1 MNIHKLVKV
10 LVSAGITASV
20 VTGANIIDNNDNTLH
35 AAEKETSNYKYQG
48 DTGYGDGQFLLNDA
62 FIKTLETDGTLSFNG
77 KEIEASKADY
87 EEVKEEQSKFTEE
100 HDQKFT
106 VRGDKVTKATFPIK
120 VDELSIED
128 VIDTYGKEYEKRE
141 AKDKSYET
149 YVYALGDQDDEDKKN
164 VIAFKVKDDFVV
176 ETIIGYSKSY

>member
-1 MNIHKLVKV
+1 
-10 LVSAGITASV
+10 VSAGITASV

-62 FIKTLETDGTLSFNG
+62 FIKTLETDGSLSFNG
-77 KEIEASKADY
+77 QEIEASKADY
-87 EEVKEEQSKFTEE
+87 EAVKEEKLKIKDKKKEATKDEYEKVKEEKSKITKE

-120 VDELSIED
+120 VEELSIED
-128 VIDTYGKEYEKRE
+128 VIDTYGKDYEKRE

-149 YVYALGDQDDEDKKN
+149 YV
-164 VIAFKVKDDFVV
+164 
-176 ETIIGYSKSY
+176 